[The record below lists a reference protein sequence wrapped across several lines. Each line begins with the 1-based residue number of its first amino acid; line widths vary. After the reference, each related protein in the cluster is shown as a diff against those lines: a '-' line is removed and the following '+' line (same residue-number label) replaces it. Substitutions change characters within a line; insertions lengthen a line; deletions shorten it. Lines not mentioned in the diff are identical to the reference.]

1 MAHTTRILVA
11 GIVMAGALV
20 SAKHSEAAEP
30 QDNAAAAR
38 PRDRFYRRRRPN
50 HEPGPGDAHPPGH

>member
-11 GIVMAGALV
+11 GIVIAGALV

-30 QDNAAAAR
+30 QANTATAR
-38 PRDRFYRRRRPN
+38 PLV
-50 HEPGPGDAHPPGH
+50 GPTAAGVRTTSPVLATLLPSGH